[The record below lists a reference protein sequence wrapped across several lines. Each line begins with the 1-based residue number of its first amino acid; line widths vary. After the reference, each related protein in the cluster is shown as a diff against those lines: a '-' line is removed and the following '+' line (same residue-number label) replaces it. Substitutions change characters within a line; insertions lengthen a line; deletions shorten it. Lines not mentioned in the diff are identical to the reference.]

1 MRPVY
6 ICACLFACVALPS
19 AAAPAGRI
27 SPDRASDVTVIIDLK
42 GPYSTAAVKEMQRE
56 ATRIIQTSGLQIDWR
71 RRDEVANAVFNDL
84 VVMTFKGSC
93 TFDPAP
99 PIYDELGPYAV
110 TRTANGEVQPFGEVD
125 CDRVV
130 NSVRTAMFG
139 SDYARAE
146 MLIGRALGRVV
157 AHELVHML
165 TKSGEHA
172 REGVYKASLSGKQLI
187 SASLPLSAMDVDR
200 LRLEHRTSR

>member
-1 MRPVY
+1 MRPVC
-6 ICACLFACVALPS
+6 IRACLLACLVLPMVAAVDS
-19 AAAPAGRI
+19 V
-27 SPDRASDVTVIIDLK
+27 SPASDVTVIVDIK
-42 GPYSTAAVKEMQRE
+42 GPYSKIAMKEMERE
-56 ATRIIQTSGLQIDWR
+56 ATQIIQTSGVSIDWR
-71 RRDEVANAVFNDL
+71 RRDNIQNAVFNDL

-139 SDYARAE
+139 NDYSRAD
-146 MLIGRALGRVV
+146 MLVGRALGRVV

-165 TKSGEHA
+165 TKSGQHA
-172 REGVYKASLSGKQLI
+172 HDGVQRAALSGKQLI

-200 LRLEHRTSR
+200 LKLERHLPR